1 MVRLI
6 QKQEILLAYLHEG
19 LSQREIAR
27 RTGINRKTIRKY
39 IREYVQQREE
49 LAATEDATRMGV
61 LTEGIVQSPKYPVR
75 ERPKP
80 VVTEAVEQKIRD
92 FLTENVERRNKG
104 MHKQVRRPVDIH
116 SELESLGTRISYG
129 SVLRTIRT
137 LESKTR
143 EAYIKSDYLPGDV
156 CEFDWGE
163 VKLEIA
169 GEIQKFQ
176 MAVFASAYGNYRF
189 AWLFH
194 KQKSECFQEAHARFF
209 EHIGG
214 VYQQMVYDNM
224 RVAVKKLAGSEKEPT
239 DALLQLSLYYGF
251 QYRFCNIRSGNEKGH
266 VERSVEVVRRKAF
279 ASNYK
284 FDSLECANEYLGTL
298 CGRLNNQAQASRD
311 GHSAQECL
319 ETERSYLR
327 ETLPPYDAS
336 RVEHP
341 RVDKYSTICI
351 DKNHYSVPDSFVG
364 EKVMVKIY
372 SDRIVC
378 FYAEEQIAKHARSLS
393 SYQWIIDLTHFLN
406 TLKKKPGALATSIA
420 MKQAPETLRNIYESH
435 YTGQEK
441 DFIALMQEIASGLT
455 LAEVKVAI
463 AQLQSINV
471 RHVTTNHIKL
481 ICAGNRDKQVQRKI
495 LLGNES
501 MDIAQHAMEQLRQ
514 YDEMLHTE
522 TVTHEAVSA

>member
-1 MVRLI
+1 MVELPIRISAFDHSIFNAVSARFNAACPLCIRSLEVHDVADYHTRHTELVFDKLKVPHRNNRKVPHLWYPHYGEEVEEMVRLI

-266 VERSVEVVRRKAF
+266 EKRVV
-279 ASNYK
+279 
-284 FDSLECANEYLGTL
+284 
-298 CGRLNNQAQASRD
+298 
-311 GHSAQECL
+311 
-319 ETERSYLR
+319 
-327 ETLPPYDAS
+327 
-336 RVEHP
+336 
-341 RVDKYSTICI
+341 
-351 DKNHYSVPDSFVG
+351 
-364 EKVMVKIY
+364 M
-372 SDRIVC
+372 
-378 FYAEEQIAKHARSLS
+378 
-393 SYQWIIDLTHFLN
+393 
-406 TLKKKPGALATSIA
+406 
-420 MKQAPETLRNIYESH
+420 
-435 YTGQEK
+435 
-441 DFIALMQEIASGLT
+441 
-455 LAEVKVAI
+455 
-463 AQLQSINV
+463 
-471 RHVTTNHIKL
+471 
-481 ICAGNRDKQVQRKI
+481 
-495 LLGNES
+495 
-501 MDIAQHAMEQLRQ
+501 
-514 YDEMLHTE
+514 
-522 TVTHEAVSA
+522 